1 MEKEYCTITVTLIF
15 FRILRATLY
24 QPTYYSTTPVIAYFL
39 FNGQLLILQGLHLY
53 WGYLIFKILRRF
65 IFLKVSSS
73 VSAERCVEYQPYA
86 NTSNRGY
93 LEFLI
98 VFLNFHVS
106 IFDRHLLSINMF
118 KCAFYLSFMFKVI
131 DQNIKT
137 SGTVFFFFSC
147 IWCFV
152 LIVNEKWTVTKTGAQ
167 RWHWTLEIPVF
178 KVKVIFF
185 SQDYVKTFK
194 KKKKRGEVSGEIF

>member
-1 MEKEYCTITVTLIF
+1 MEKESCTITVTFILLLFF

-73 VSAERCVEYQPYA
+73 VSAERCVKYQPYTK
-86 NTSNRGY
+86 TSSRGY
-93 LEFLI
+93 LESLI
-98 VFLNFHVS
+98 VFMNFHVS
-106 IFDRHLLSINMF
+106 IFYRHLLSINMF
-118 KCAFYLSFMFKVI
+118 QCAFYPSFMFKVI

-137 SGTVFFFFSC
+137 SGTAFFFFL
-147 IWCFV
+147 IPPV
-152 LIVNEKWTVTKTGAQ
+152 LDVLLW
-167 RWHWTLEIPVF
+167 
-178 KVKVIFF
+178 
-185 SQDYVKTFK
+185 
-194 KKKKRGEVSGEIF
+194 